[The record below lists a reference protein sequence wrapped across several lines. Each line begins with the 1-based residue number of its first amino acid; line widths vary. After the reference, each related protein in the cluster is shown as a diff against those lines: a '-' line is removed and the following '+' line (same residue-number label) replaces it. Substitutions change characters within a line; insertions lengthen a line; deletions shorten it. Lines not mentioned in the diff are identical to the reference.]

1 MFESAPGKGAGYGW
15 SGRPVAQKI
24 CFIRKEV
31 KVATGSIQVDDYA
44 WNRSASFL
52 GLPYIAYF
60 SQLMQKE
67 QLPYLIGLIS
77 GENDEHAFNELMR
90 YYYPGLLSFANSIL
104 NDRALAEEV
113 IQDIF
118 VQIWENKK
126 TLPAINNLSN
136 YLYRAVKYS
145 CLAELSKK
153 KRIHYGDL
161 GESLAMAYTKSDSKI
176 LSEESLKYIAEAI
189 SKLPPR
195 CRLIFRLIKD
205 EGLKYSE
212 VASIL
217 DISVKTV
224 EAQMTIALRALSL
237 SLQAAFPEYRNN
249 FFSKKTGSS

>member
-1 MFESAPGKGAGYGW
+1 
-15 SGRPVAQKI
+15 
-24 CFIRKEV
+24 
-31 KVATGSIQVDDYA
+31 
-44 WNRSASFL
+44 
-52 GLPYIAYF
+52 
-60 SQLMQKE
+60 MQKE
-67 QLPYLIGLIS
+67 NLPYLIKLIS
-77 GENDEHAFNELMR
+77 GESNENAFNELMR

-104 NDRALAEEV
+104 ADRSLAEEV

-145 CLAELSKK
+145 CFAELAKK

-161 GESLAMAYTKSDSKI
+161 GDSLLTAYTKTDSKI
-176 LSEESLKYIAEAI
+176 LSEENLKHIAEAI
-189 SKLPPR
+189 NKLPPR

-217 DISVKTV
+217 DLSVKTV
-224 EAQMTIALRALSL
+224 EAQMTIALKALSL
-237 SLQAAFPEYRNN
+237 SLKTAFPEYRARY
-249 FFSKKTGSS
+249 FEKKPKSS